1 MILSYLFF
9 FNPFVDRQS
18 LRQPVDGCGGA
29 GAEQGR
35 WRCALQISQ
44 DSRSH
49 ISSCVVLF
57 TPVALTFFVYS
68 CPWVSVSEKRH
79 RVSRD
84 YVIT

>member
-1 MILSYLFF
+1 MILSYLVLFF
-9 FNPFVDRQS
+9 IPFVVRQS

-35 WRCALQISQ
+35 WRCALQNSQ
-44 DSRSH
+44 DSLSH

-68 CPWVSVSEKRH
+68 CLGEYFCEASPCLACL
-79 RVSRD
+79 
-84 YVIT
+84 ITS